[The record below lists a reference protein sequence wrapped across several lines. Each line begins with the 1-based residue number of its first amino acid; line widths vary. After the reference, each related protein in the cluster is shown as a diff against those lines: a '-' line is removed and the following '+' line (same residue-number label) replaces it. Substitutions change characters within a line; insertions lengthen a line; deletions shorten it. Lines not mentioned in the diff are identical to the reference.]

1 MYEQINYFIRNWAA
15 IYSNSFIHSY
25 QMWGGELYI
34 PKIPSYRLAD
44 LAKAIA
50 PEVKHEIVG
59 MRPGEKLHEE
69 MITETDAL
77 NTIEFDD
84 YFVVLPA
91 TSLWDTEKFR
101 KESNS
106 SIGKKCELGFSYN
119 SYSNEQ
125 FLSVDRLI
133 ELIKDEM

>member
-1 MYEQINYFIRNWAA
+1 
-15 IYSNSFIHSY
+15 
-25 QMWGGELYI
+25 
-34 PKIPSYRLAD
+34 
-44 LAKAIA
+44 
-50 PEVKHEIVG
+50 
-59 MRPGEKLHEE
+59 

-91 TSLWDTEKFR
+91 TSLWDAETFR

-106 SIGKKCELGFSYN
+106 SIGKKCEFGFSYN